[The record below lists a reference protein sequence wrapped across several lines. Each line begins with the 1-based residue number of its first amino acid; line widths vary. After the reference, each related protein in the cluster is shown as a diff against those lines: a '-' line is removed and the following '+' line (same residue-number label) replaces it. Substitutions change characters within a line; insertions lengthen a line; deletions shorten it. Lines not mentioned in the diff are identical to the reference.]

1 MCVKGLH
8 NVTNRPRIFNNN
20 TTRNTNSIVRR
31 NVEAR
36 YWREH
41 TNWFGCEM
49 PENANYQ
56 LVHAL
61 ALGRSPDLGN
71 LTFRPGLCG
80 QVIS

>member
-1 MCVKGLH
+1 MPGI
-8 NVTNRPRIFNNN
+8 TNN
-20 TTRNTNSIVRR
+20 TTRRLNNNIITR

-36 YWREH
+36 YWKEH

-61 ALGRSPDLGN
+61 ALGQSTDLGN
-71 LTFRPGLCG
+71 LTFRSGLCG
-80 QVIS
+80 QVNQLNRSLIEK

>member
-1 MCVKGLH
+1 MRAVGLG
-8 NVTNRPRIFNNN
+8 NVGKRPMTLNNN
-20 TTRNTNSIVRR
+20 ITSRIR

-41 TNWFGCEM
+41 TDFFGCQM

-61 ALGRSPDLGN
+61 ALGQSTDLGN
-71 LTFRPGLCG
+71 LTFGSGLCG
-80 QVIS
+80 QVSNVNL